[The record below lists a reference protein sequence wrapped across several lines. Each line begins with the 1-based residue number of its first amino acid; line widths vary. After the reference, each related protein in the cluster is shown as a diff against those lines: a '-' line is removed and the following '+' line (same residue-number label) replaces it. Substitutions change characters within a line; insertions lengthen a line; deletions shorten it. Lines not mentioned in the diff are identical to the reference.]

1 MKILFKLSLIE
12 LNKTYKRLIVLLV
25 SLISIFI
32 SFNTL
37 STVAISIKD
46 SFYNSYGNC
55 SFTMETINYN
65 FLNQID
71 EKFSVNIMIDGI
83 QGLTEYYPNENVS
96 QPFFEFNGNKSE
108 VSYFKIKFN
117 DSEKLYT
124 YEEMVKKIND
134 GELNVS
140 NINTISYSGCFHN
153 NNLNYN
159 SIILSDII
167 ANKLDCQNGDNI
179 YFEFYGNK
187 YIFNVSEIK
196 SYGELNRSFIINYD
210 FFKYNSLDNSIRC
223 NVETILNDNADFNI
237 VFEMFNN
244 EINSFTY
251 DKTFK
256 RYFDLVNNLSYAFII
271 FSICFA
277 FFSMLCCFIFIRSI
291 VSFRNKELQKLRI
304 IGASILDIL
313 KIYSPIFLSIIIFT
327 LLLSNGISFILL
339 ERIRLL
345 FYELFDFNLV
355 YKNVY
360 LLDIGLGFFSM
371 IIMFLT
377 TLLSIRTKDN
387 YRKLR

>member
-223 NVETILNDNADFNI
+223 NVDTILNDNADFNI

-277 FFSMLCCFIFIRSI
+277 FFSVLCCFIFIRSI

-345 FYELFDFNLV
+345 FYELFDFNLE